1 MPQHEFASDS
11 AAHSLALSARNTLRV
26 TGVVEVERFDEES
39 VVLAT
44 TDGVL
49 AISGEGL
56 HISHLSLETGELGVE
71 GRVSRLTYAEGNPA
85 AGFWSR
91 LFR

>member
-1 MPQHEFASDS
+1 MTQREFASNPG
-11 AAHSLALSARNTLRV
+11 AHSIRLDERHALSV
-26 TGVVEVERFDEES
+26 TGVTEVERFDESS

-44 TDGVL
+44 TDGML
-49 AISGEGL
+49 IISGEGL
-56 HISHLSLETGELGVE
+56 NISRLSLETGELDVE
-71 GRVSRLTYAEGNPA
+71 GRVDRLTYAEAHPS